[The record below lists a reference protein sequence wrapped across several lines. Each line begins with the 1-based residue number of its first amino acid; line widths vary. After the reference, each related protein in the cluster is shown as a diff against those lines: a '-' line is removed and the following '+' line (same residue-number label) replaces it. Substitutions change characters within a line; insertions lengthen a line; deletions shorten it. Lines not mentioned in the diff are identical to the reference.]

1 MKRLYYKLLPVLFSG
16 LVVIACG
23 SIKPA
28 CVWCWYQP
36 EVPKALRK

>member
-1 MKRLYYKLLPVLFSG
+1 MKRLYYKLLPVLFSS

-28 CVWCWYQP
+28 CSLILYQP

>member
-1 MKRLYYKLLPVLFSG
+1 MKRLYYKILPILFSG

-28 CVWCWYQP
+28 CAVWFYQP

>member
-1 MKRLYYKLLPVLFSG
+1 MKHLYYKLLPVLFSS

-28 CVWCWYQP
+28 CWVWWYQP
-36 EVPKALRK
+36 EVPKVLRK

>member
-1 MKRLYYKLLPVLFSG
+1 MKRLYYKLLPVLFSS

-28 CVWCWYQP
+28 CAVWWYQP
-36 EVPKALRK
+36 EVPKTLRK

>member
-1 MKRLYYKLLPVLFSG
+1 MKRLYYKFLPVLFSS

-28 CVWCWYQP
+28 CAIVWYQP
-36 EVPKALRK
+36 GVPKALRK

>member
-16 LVVIACG
+16 LVVIASV

-28 CVWCWYQP
+28 CALWWYQP